1 MNTTRRPLAHNPRG
15 RYPHPTASRC
25 PGRQNGATRM
35 TSPGL
40 IAMYAALAWLVAST
54 AAGILLG
61 RTIRLA
67 DQHADQC
74 CPNCETDQP

>member
-1 MNTTRRPLAHNPRG
+1 
-15 RYPHPTASRC
+15 
-25 PGRQNGATRM
+25 M

-40 IAMYAALAWLVAST
+40 IVMYAALAWLVAST

-67 DQHADQC
+67 DQC
-74 CPNCETDQP
+74 CPSCDTDTAEQD

>member
-1 MNTTRRPLAHNPRG
+1 
-15 RYPHPTASRC
+15 
-25 PGRQNGATRM
+25 M

-40 IAMYAALAWLVAST
+40 IVMYAALAWLIAST

-67 DQHADQC
+67 DQHATDRC
-74 CPNCETDQP
+74 CPSCETQQ